1 MLELLFHVLLL
12 STVVG
17 VPGRVVRVNGER
29 CTPEGLL
36 QHGQL
41 PDPIAQ
47 VMEELSCRIVALEK
61 RLLEMEARSSP
72 LLSAES
78 WERTDR

>member
-1 MLELLFHVLLL
+1 VVVRDVPAFA
-12 STVVG
+12 TVVG

-47 VMEELSCRIVALEK
+47 VVEELGCRIVALEK
-61 RLLEMEARSSP
+61 RLNEMEAQSSP
-72 LLSAES
+72 LLAAES
-78 WERTDR
+78 WEAESGI